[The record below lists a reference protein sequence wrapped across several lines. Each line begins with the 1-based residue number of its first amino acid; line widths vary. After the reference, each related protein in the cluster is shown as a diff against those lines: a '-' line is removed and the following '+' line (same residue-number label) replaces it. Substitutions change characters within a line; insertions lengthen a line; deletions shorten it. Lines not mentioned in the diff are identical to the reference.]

1 MSNVLIGIIGV
12 ILFIGL
18 ALAGALFLGERFAQ
32 SRNTSVASSTV
43 QAVAQISNGIN
54 LYNAEN
60 GVAMMASTD
69 PTVLT
74 DPAAKYLKSIP
85 GNPTGGS
92 AAVILSDVASATNT
106 LPGRLVVMK
115 LAGATADVCKAISR
129 QTTSGLDT
137 VGQNGFVEAAS
148 AAEMPRGPAGCF
160 MVKTAFGALDANGY
174 YAFARP

>member
-1 MSNVLIGIIGV
+1 VSNVLIGIIGV

-32 SRNTSVASSTV
+32 SRNTSVASATV
-43 QAVAQISNGIN
+43 QAVSQISNGIN

-60 GVAMMASTD
+60 GLPLVATTN
-69 PTVLT
+69 PTFLT
-74 DPAAKYLKSIP
+74 TPGSAYLKSVPI
-85 GNPTGGS
+85 NPTGGP
-92 AAVILSDVASATNT
+92 AAQILTETATGVAT

-115 LAGATADVCKAISR
+115 LAGADADVCKAIAR

-137 VGQNGFVEAAS
+137 VGANGFVEANS
-148 AAEMPRGPAGCF
+148 AAEMPAGPAGCF

-174 YAFARP
+174 YAFSRP